1 MGGSMPEARFTLRG
15 IDFRLLLRH
24 QLFLGSRN
32 SGRELESTPPIV
44 TDRKP
49 TIEPGMTMPRDIDY
63 AATAVKTAIVNKFGR
78 TNDLAALDVIAG
90 EQTITVRHGEQTT
103 EGTRDSLMAGI
114 RDANSYEGL
123 WKKWWSA

>member
-1 MGGSMPEARFTLRG
+1 
-15 IDFRLLLRH
+15 
-24 QLFLGSRN
+24 
-32 SGRELESTPPIV
+32 
-44 TDRKP
+44 
-49 TIEPGMTMPRDIDY
+49 MTMPRDIDY